1 MSDAGSPERLERALA
16 RLMAENVRA
25 SGVVSPNAFQDLVAT
40 LSRFGIHLPA
50 DLVVLS
56 RALVTL
62 DGTLRT
68 ISPDL
73 NLVATSAAL
82 MAPST
87 TSSPV
92 LDRDAMIRDELLS
105 VLPHLRRLP
114 DRIDR
119 VLSLTGRGEL
129 RVRSIVDE
137 DDQRILRTIANRALL
152 AFVGFALL
160 IAGTVLLVAGDTG
173 PIVAGGTG
181 LFEIFGYGGL
191 LAGMVLMLRVVAA
204 VARDGTT

>member
-1 MSDAGSPERLERALA
+1 
-16 RLMAENVRA
+16 
-25 SGVVSPNAFQDLVAT
+25 VSPSAFQDLVAT
-40 LSRFGIHLPA
+40 LSRFGIRLPA

-56 RALVTL
+56 RAMVTI

-68 ISPDL
+68 ISPSL
-73 NLVATSAAL
+73 NLVATAAAL
-82 MAPST
+82 MAPSST
-87 TSSPV
+87 APPV
-92 LDRDAMIRDELLS
+92 LDRDAMIREELLA

-119 VLSLTGRGEL
+119 VLTLTGRGEL
-129 RVRSIVDE
+129 RIKSVIDE
-137 DDQRILRTIANRALL
+137 DNQRILRTLANRALL
-152 AFVGFALL
+152 AFTGFALL
-160 IAGTVLLVAGDTG
+160 IVGTMLLVAGDKG
-173 PIVAGGTG
+173 PVVAGGTR